1 MNQCLIF
8 RMTTLLSLLLLC
20 TAATG
25 MAQHL
30 LPEPRYVPPDL
41 GSSGFEAHYEY
52 MAVLETDCR
61 NNEDATQLVYELTR
75 QGAVVAIVSSPGRM
89 LAWVPPEARGGVE
102 SATLRTP
109 DGEARVRAVA
119 YTSEELRAAEAT
131 QAFAKREYNEADEAI
146 ALFIDWIRQPLTPE
160 RQFAREQAELRYQ
173 ALRDQ
178 LPNDAP
184 VDVVTPTSMVKE
196 GGGGT
201 EIMYGGSF
209 ASAAFGTVD
218 HTSFFLESQTGSGT
232 WDWPTD
238 VYNDYKTLYVNALVY
253 WSAEA
258 TKYGKSMTTFWH
270 LYGRTHW
277 ACQLNGE
284 AVVIREEN
292 FIPTVI
298 DRVTSGL
305 RPLLLGFDPHEE
317 WALKYNRDM
326 RSSTGHSQSIIGFIA
341 YKGTPDEGIW
351 PHASVVTWG
360 NGKTEG
366 MYFALDTQYWQ
377 AVPDPLAN
385 PYRNVIAHEI
395 GHLWGAPD
403 EYHDRASSCAWSYRG
418 IANDNCQR
426 NRTDGPYH
434 LRGWDGMMKGNYMG
448 GTSRATPVHTGVLAA
463 ADAVPRRLFRT
474 VPERHRLTLTSC
486 DGSDKVLNTGTYIP
500 MSHDYCFTIA
510 AEPTHVSGSTT
521 WYFQKWET
529 KYKDGSTM
537 DYALYGPNLSGSML
551 SSSRTNPIT
560 EMVAHYTNSPPDFM
574 AVNSTLQA
582 WNSHF
587 NHNPQPVPNIA
598 LRWVN
603 RYNMNEVKT
612 IVEYDRS
619 GNWVPLST
627 SNIVLYH
634 PNSVPVGRF
643 TGLRVHSVPLAGG
656 TNQNIQPNREYRF
669 RIVGEYNTVR
679 GTPSVVATVRT
690 RPATPA
696 DTVFC
701 YDANEPNGQS
711 SPKTLP
717 SMGPGIDEYAVHG
730 SLTIDGAS
738 GEFSWYRPKADYYRI
753 TAIGLATGLF
763 GNKLK
768 LRLKVREGS
777 DFLPLFEYQRAGTT
791 TWNVANFHTLTEEYV
806 LTMASDGEYL
816 VRVDADIT
824 NIGGMVDLAD
834 RYTGNFGFGMYRF
847 TVDVEPSNLMVRPFC
862 HDCVRLTIPRPYPG
876 LIIMEPPLPPDLVLP
891 TRAGFDRSSLVR
903 TNMHYISPPGT
914 GFEGFEGTLF
924 GGTQN
929 PLLLEIG
936 PNTPAGEYL
945 IYPKVKDLDIKV
957 CELVLINP
965 EGPGGP
971 LQERVTKPYG
981 TLYNAEATAPAGFV
995 FVGWG
1000 GDTTA
1005 TTNPLPVV
1013 MWRHKM
1019 IIARFRQKPCVPE
1032 KMPKWE
1038 HLLTVMHAKQGSIR
1052 LTYGMQGGAGDGLEP
1067 GQVDLPPIPPPGT
1080 FDVRWLNIP
1089 GSQGSVTDIRDIKPT
1104 HVYQGRV
1111 QVGSGMAPARIVW
1124 SPPGLGTSFTM
1135 SLKVGS
1141 NPAVDMHSVSEYM
1154 LSDEGVYTF
1163 TITVKEPDCAPPSEE
1178 SDITVDI
1185 ERIDPKEF
1193 PCLDLEL
1200 LLKNRRTGD
1209 PLPYANPFGLSIYE
1223 NSGGKSY
1230 PAQITMFT
1238 QLDSTL
1244 VLRFCANEDNE
1255 DPNREISI
1263 IPEEENPDKIK
1274 DTTNLKI
1281 PFIPDVTEEMFQL
1294 RHVNSGDW
1302 EMVSIPVRMTD
1313 GAIGSLYPD
1322 PATKLFRFD
1331 KGSGMYVG
1339 VDAMKLGEGY
1349 WLKTSTPTTLF
1360 VGNEVTTLTLNNLS
1374 GIGEP
1379 YGYGWNMIGA
1389 ISHSVPFSSITQNP
1403 SGCLKAAFGW
1413 NPVSGYTTNP
1423 PNIEPT
1429 VGYWARL
1436 DPGAELTITGTGGEP
1451 PTPGPVTQYDRVAS
1465 ALPSAGMLIVRTGP
1479 QGGQRLTL
1487 ASRTMT
1493 EEETDALLLPQ
1504 APPGE
1509 LFDVRTD
1516 DGTLFVPPGGS
1527 VLRLQHDGV
1536 VTLALH
1542 PRPGAIEQ
1550 LRLFDENG
1558 VELHGF
1564 RTDAPSEITVPVHG
1578 TRLLRLAYSPVAQ
1591 PLRFAIGQSYPN
1603 PFRPGETVVLQYSLD
1618 RDASV
1623 RLDVH
1628 DMLGRRVATVTE
1640 GMRQAGEFSATWTGF
1655 GFDGRA
1661 LPAGIYTYRLEAGGR
1676 VLTARCSILR

>member
-1 MNQCLIF
+1 MKHCLII
-8 RMTTLLSLLLLC
+8 RTTALLSLLLLC

-25 MAQHL
+25 MAQQL
-30 LPEPRYVPPDL
+30 LPEPRYVPPDI
-41 GSSGFEAHYEY
+41 GTSGYEAHYEY

-61 NNEDATQLVYELTR
+61 SDEDATQLVHELTR
-75 QGAVVAIVSSPGRM
+75 QGAVVAVVSSPGRM
-89 LAWVPPEARGGVE
+89 LAWVPPEARSEVE
-102 SATLRTP
+102 SAMLRTP

-119 YTSEELRAAEAT
+119 YTSEELRAAEAA
-131 QAFAKREYNEADEAI
+131 QGFAKREYNEADEAV
-146 ALFIDWIRQPLTPE
+146 ARFLDWVRLPLTPE

-173 ALRDQ
+173 TLREQ
-178 LPNDAP
+178 LPNDDP
-184 VDVVTPTSMVKE
+184 VDVVTPSNMVKG

-201 EIMYGGSF
+201 EIMYSSY

-218 HTSFFLESQTGSGT
+218 HTSFFLESQTGSGS
-232 WDWPTD
+232 WNWPTS
-238 VYNDYKTLYVNALVY
+238 VYNDYLTLYVNALAF
-253 WSAEA
+253 WSAQA

-270 LYGRTHW
+270 LYGRSHW

-298 DRVTSGL
+298 DRVTSGS
-305 RPLLLGFDPHEE
+305 RPNIGGLDPHHE

-326 RSSTGHSQSIIGFIA
+326 RSSTGRNQSIIGFIA
-341 YKGTPDEGIW
+341 YKGTAGEGIW
-351 PHASVVTWG
+351 PHASMVLWG
-360 NGKTEG
+360 DGKTEG
-366 MYFALDTQYWQ
+366 MYFALDNQYWQ

-403 EYHDRASSCAWSYRG
+403 EYFTTASSCAWSYRG
-418 IANDNCQR
+418 IANDNCQV
-426 NRTDGPYH
+426 TQTVGSYQMQ
-434 LRGWDGMMKGNYMG
+434 GWDGMMKGNYTG

-463 ADAVPRRLFRT
+463 ADAVPRRLFRSI
-474 VPERHRLTLTSC
+474 PAGHRLTLTSC
-486 DGSDKVLNTGTYIP
+486 DGSNKVLNTGTYIP
-500 MSHDYCFTIA
+500 MSHDYCFSIA

-521 WYFQKWET
+521 WYFQQWEV
-529 KYKDGSTM
+529 KYKNGSTTE
-537 DYALYGPNLSGSML
+537 YALYGPSLWASLL

-560 EMVAHYTNSPPDFM
+560 EVIARYTNSPPDFM
-574 AVNSTLQA
+574 TANATLEA

-603 RYNMNEVKT
+603 RYNMNEVRT

-619 GNWVPLST
+619 GSWVPLST
-627 SNIVLYH
+627 DNIVLYH
-634 PNSVPVGRF
+634 PNSVPVGRW

-656 TNQNIQPNREYRF
+656 TNQSIQPNREYRF

-679 GTPSVVATVRT
+679 GNPSVVATVRT

-701 YDANEPNGQS
+701 YDANEPNGPT

-717 SMGPGIDEYAVHG
+717 SMGPGIDDYAVHG

-738 GEFSWYRPKADYYRI
+738 GEFSWYKPKADYYRI
-753 TAIGLATGLF
+753 TAIGLSTGLF
-763 GNKLK
+763 GQKLK
-768 LRLKVREGS
+768 LRLQVREGS
-777 DFLPLFEYQRAGTT
+777 DFKPLFEYQRAGTT
-791 TWNVANFHTLTEEYV
+791 TWHVANFQTVTDDYV
-806 LTMASDGEYL
+806 LTMANDGEYL
-816 VRVDADIT
+816 VRVDAEIT

-847 TVDVEPSNLMVRPFC
+847 TVGIEQSNIMIRPFC
-862 HDCVRLTIPRPYPG
+862 PSCVRLTIPRPYPG
-876 LIIMEPPLPPDLVLP
+876 LIIMEPPLPPELVLP
-891 TRAGFDRSSLVR
+891 TRPGFDRSSLVR
-903 TNMHYISPPGT
+903 TNMFYVPPPGT
-914 GFEGFEGTLF
+914 EFEGFEGTLF

-929 PLLLEIG
+929 PLLIEIG

-945 IYPKVKDLDIKV
+945 IYPKVKDLSLAL
-957 CELVLINP
+957 CELVIINP

-971 LQERVTKPYG
+971 IQERVTKAYG
-981 TLYNAEATAPAGFV
+981 TLYNAEAKAPEGFV

-1013 MWRHKM
+1013 MWKHKM

-1032 KMPKWE
+1032 RMPQWE
-1038 HLLTVMHAKQGSIR
+1038 HILTVTHAKQGSIR

-1067 GQVDLPPIPPPGT
+1067 GQVDLPPLPPPGT

-1089 GSQGSVTDIRDIKPT
+1089 GSQGSVTDIRAIKPS

-1111 QVGSGMAPARIVW
+1111 QLGSGMAPARIAW
-1124 SPPGLGTSFTM
+1124 STPGLSPSFTM

-1141 NPAVDMHSVSEYM
+1141 NPAVDMHAVSEYVFT
-1154 LSDEGVYTF
+1154 DEGVYTF
-1163 TITVKEPDCAPPSEE
+1163 TLTVKEPDCPPPTEE
-1178 SDITVDI
+1178 SDVTVDI

-1223 NSGGKSY
+1223 NSGGTSH
-1230 PAQITMFT
+1230 PARLTMFT

-1244 VLRFCANEDNE
+1244 ILRLCADEEDK

-1281 PFIPDVTEEMFQL
+1281 PFIPDVTEDLFKL

-1313 GAIGSLYPD
+1313 AAIGSLYPD
-1322 PATKLFRFD
+1322 PNTKLFRFD
-1331 KGSGMYVG
+1331 VGSGTYVG
-1339 VDAMKLGEGY
+1339 VEAMKLGEGY
-1349 WLKTSTPTTLF
+1349 WLKTSTPATLF
-1360 VGNEVTTLTLNNLS
+1360 VGNEVTTMTLNNLS

-1389 ISHSVPFSSITQNP
+1389 ISHTVPFASITQNP
-1403 SGCLKAAFGW
+1403 AGCMKAVFGW
-1413 NPVSGYTTNP
+1413 NPTSGYTTNP
-1423 PNIEPT
+1423 PNMEPMI
-1429 VGYWARL
+1429 GYWARL

-1451 PTPGPVTQYDRVAS
+1451 PAGAAVTQYDRIAS
-1465 ALPSAGMLIVRTGP
+1465 ALPSAGVLIARISA

-1487 ASRTMT
+1487 AARSLTA
-1493 EEETDALLLPQ
+1493 EESDVLLLPQ
-1504 APPGE
+1504 PPPGT
-1509 LFDVRTD
+1509 LFDARSG
-1516 DGTLFVPPGGS
+1516 DGTLFLVPGGNT
-1527 VLRLQHDGV
+1527 LRLQHEGV
-1536 VTLALH
+1536 VTLVLH
-1542 PRPGAIEQ
+1542 PLNGAVEA
-1550 LRLFDENG
+1550 LRLLDENG
-1558 VELHGF
+1558 AELHTF
-1564 RTDAPSEITVPVHG
+1564 RTDAPSEITIPVHG
-1578 TRLLRLAYSPVAQ
+1578 VRLLRLAFSATAQ
-1591 PLRFAIGQSYPN
+1591 PLRFSIGQSYPN
-1603 PFRPGETVVLQYSLD
+1603 PFRPGETVVLHYGLD
-1618 RDASV
+1618 RDATV

-1640 GMRQAGEFSATWTGF
+1640 GLRQAGEYSATWTGL
-1655 GFDGRA
+1655 GFDGRP